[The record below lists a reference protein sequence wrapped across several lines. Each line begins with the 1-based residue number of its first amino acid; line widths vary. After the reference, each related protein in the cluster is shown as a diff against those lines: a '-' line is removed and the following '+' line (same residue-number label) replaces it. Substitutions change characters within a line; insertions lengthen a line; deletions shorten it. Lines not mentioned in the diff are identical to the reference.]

1 MRLRAAIEGNDFSDV
16 ALIDGLTITQD
27 STQAISTT
35 NLPLIRRYGESRYD
49 HAVYDYAA
57 FNYTWQVQEWQEVTI
72 WDQDTNAILFGGL
85 ILSIERQLTGPH
97 VILNL
102 GLSDWGILFERTIV
116 TQTWPDGTPDSTIVE
131 DLVAL
136 VPELSIGTIVTQFA
150 NLGAIEAKDQRIR
163 DVLDN
168 LCQLTG
174 SEWNVSYDGKVNY
187 YRSGSIV
194 APFGLSDE
202 PDGTTLQPYQMET
215 YTSDFSDAANT
226 IVTLGA
232 LTEAGEIRGQASDLS
247 SQNQYGILVLTLVDR
262 NIGDAETATIWAQT
276 EVALRSRPKPTVTAS
291 LFASGLM
298 RGMTVYV
305 EAAKYGLT
313 VDAVLRTLTIVVLAP
328 DRSRSPESGHRLKY
342 TAVLGWKPPDL
353 IYTLRRMQRKPVER
367 TQAPAAV
374 VPPGSI
380 TPGDFAS
387 GIAPVFVVDHKPV
400 GAEWNQYPADA
411 VFLNTS
417 DRKLYRRIS
426 GNDWTAVVPTSDIEG
441 QLQTHQFAP
450 GSVTTTVLA
459 DGSVVTA
466 KIPAGAITAPTIAIG
481 AVTPSAI
488 ADGAVVT
495 AKIPAGAITG
505 PQLAASSVTAN
516 AIAANAIAATN
527 LQAGSVTAGA
537 LAANSVT
544 AGAMAANSVTAA
556 SVAASAITAT
566 ALAAGSVTANAIAA
580 NAVYSQAIQANAITS
595 IHLVANAV
603 VAGKIAAL
611 AVVAGNIAADAV
623 VAGTIAAGAVRAGNL
638 AANSVTAGTIDVGA
652 VTAQSIQTGSITS
665 DKFNTIEISVGFGGF
680 KPGRIAV
687 YANTG
692 LTALLGDMG
701 GAGLPANTYFGIWA
715 RMCGFGGSGY
725 NDAPMRT
732 DTVGNLFLRQVSLT
746 ISASDGSSINTSPTT
761 FDSTYGSIALKVDK
775 PGDSFT
781 ALVSRGLVVRTSGN
795 TTCGALV
802 RSPTNAFSSELT
814 IYSPGGALNI
824 WLDGIT
830 GIARATGFQSGGSPG
845 VSEVV
850 NIGGV
855 NLRFVGGLYTGH

>member
-1 MRLRAAIEGNDFSDV
+1 MRLRVAIEGNDFSDV

-27 STQAISTT
+27 STEAISTT
-35 NLPLIRRYGESRYD
+35 ILPLIRRYGESRYD
-49 HAVYDYAA
+49 HALYDRAA
-57 FNYTWQVQEWQEVTI
+57 FNYSWVVQEWEEVVI
-72 WDQDTNAILFGGL
+72 WDQDTSEIVFGGL
-85 ILSIERQLTGPH
+85 IRSVARQLTGPH
-97 VILNL
+97 TILNL
-102 GLSDWGILFERTIV
+102 GLSDWGILFERTLV

-131 DLVAL
+131 DLVRL
-136 VPELSIGTIVTQFA
+136 VPQLSAGTIVTQFA

-202 PDGTTLQPYQMET
+202 PDGTTLQPYQLDN
-215 YTSDFSDAANT
+215 YTTDFSDAANSV
-226 IVTLGA
+226 ITLGA
-232 LTEAGEIRGQASDLS
+232 ETDTGEIRGAAADTT
-247 SQNQYGILVLTLVDR
+247 SQNRYGVLALTLVDR
-262 NIGDAETATIWAQT
+262 NIGDTTTANIWAQT
-276 EVALRSRPKPTVTAS
+276 EVATRSQPRPNVTAS
-291 LFASGLM
+291 LYTPGLT

-305 EAAKYGLT
+305 EASKYGLSADT
-313 VDAVLRTLTIVVLAP
+313 VLRTLTIVVMAP
-328 DRSRSPESGHRLKY
+328 DRERTPVAGQVLKY
-342 TAVLGWKPPDL
+342 TAVLGWRPPDL
-353 IYTLRRMQRKPVER
+353 IYTLRRMQRRPVER
-367 TQAPAAV
+367 TISPPAI

-380 TPGDFAS
+380 TPDDLAA
-387 GIAPVFVVDHKPV
+387 GIAPVYVVDHKPV
-400 GAEWNQYPADA
+400 GAEWNNYPADA
-411 VFLNTS
+411 VFFNTT
-417 DRKLYRRIS
+417 DRKLYRRT
-426 GNDWTAVVPTSDIEG
+426 GNDWTAVVPTTDIEG

-611 AVVAGNIAADAV
+611 AVVAGNLAADAV
-623 VAGTIAAGAVRAGNL
+623 VAGTIAAGAVRVGNIAAG
-638 AANSVTAGTIDVGA
+638 AVTADTIAVGA

-732 DTVGNLFLRQVSLT
+732 DTGGNLFLRQVSLT

-795 TTCGALV
+795 TTCGAFV
-802 RSPTNAFSSELT
+802 RSPTNASTSELT

-830 GIARATGFQSGGSPG
+830 GVARATGFQSGGNPG

-850 NIGGV
+850 NIAGI